1 MNDFWKIVLGVLSG
15 LLGAGIVLLTLRQ
28 PAGEPVQLRPLSTPA
43 PVTIYLVGSVQSPG
57 VYTLP
62 AGSRIQDAVQAA
74 GGLLL
79 DANPK
84 SVNLAAILVDGERI
98 FIASMAEPEA
108 ETVSPGDPFE
118 RSGSLDSL
126 FLININTASQ
136 ADLELLP
143 GIGPVTAQKIIEYRE
158 ANGFFPSIEA
168 ILDVPGIGEKTLAEI
183 KDMITV
189 SD

>member
-1 MNDFWKIVLGVLSG
+1 MKDLWKIAFGILSG
-15 LLGAGIVLLTLRQ
+15 LLGAGVILLTMRQ
-28 PAGEPVQLRPLSTPA
+28 PAGEPVQLRPISTPA

-74 GGLLL
+74 GGLLAE
-79 DANPK
+79 ANLK
-84 SVNLAAILVDGERI
+84 AVNLAALLVDGERI
-98 FIASMAEPEA
+98 TIPTYA
-108 ETVSPGDPFE
+108 ETGNDSILPREMSE
-118 RSGSLDSL
+118 RSIQMEGLV
-126 FLININTASQ
+126 LININTASQ

-143 GIGPVTAQKIIEYRE
+143 GIGPKTAQKIIEYRQS
-158 ANGFFPSIEA
+158 NGFFTSIQA

-183 KDMITV
+183 EDLITV